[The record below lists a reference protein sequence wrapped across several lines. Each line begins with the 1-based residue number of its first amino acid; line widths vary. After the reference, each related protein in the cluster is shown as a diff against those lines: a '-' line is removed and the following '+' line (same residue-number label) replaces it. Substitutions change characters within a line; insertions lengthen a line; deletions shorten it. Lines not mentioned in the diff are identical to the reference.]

1 MEKTTGQTL
10 ENYKIEP
17 FTLVHDIVVNW
28 WVILLGA
35 LSAVM
40 LTYIFLSVRYVPE
53 YTTKTTFVVSNRNT
67 SASYSTLSSS
77 STMATTFQRIIESN
91 AMQEILCSKLGVE
104 EIDGEIRADV
114 AEGTNLLELRVT
126 APSSRESFDIMEGI
140 LENYSSISFYTLGDI
155 VLNVLENPT
164 IAFSPD
170 NPLNMSGTLKQVFL
184 LAAAAFAALFGILSV
199 MRDTL
204 KTEDDVEEK
213 LDARSFGAIAYEP
226 KYKTLREMLR
236 RKKRGL
242 LITDPLAGFG
252 FVESYR
258 KLSSKVE
265 YRMEKEGWRTL
276 VVTSVSENEGK
287 STVAANLAISL
298 AKMDYR
304 VVLVDGDLR
313 RPVQFLIFGLHPK
326 EENELGEFLK
336 RKNNHELLMKTK
348 VPKLYVIGGRNCYA
362 SSTDILQTDITRKF
376 LNRCK
381 ESADFVIIDSS
392 PTAVL
397 GDAEI
402 WAQYADAVLF
412 VEQQNFIYAED
423 INTMID
429 KFRAQRSNV
438 LGVVMNGVQS
448 FGSVANAT
456 LGRYGSRYGEY
467 GHYGK
472 YGKYGKTHKESENGE
487 Q

>member
-1 MEKTTGQTL
+1 M

-17 FTLVHDIVVNW
+17 FTLVHDILVNW

-35 LSAVM
+35 LSVVM
-40 LTYIFLSVRYVPE
+40 IAYMFLNVRYVPE
-53 YTTKTTFVVSNRNT
+53 YTTRATFVVSSRNT

-77 STMATTFQRIIESN
+77 SSMAATFQRIVESN
-91 AMQEILCSKLGVE
+91 AMQDILCSKLGVDQ
-104 EIDGEIRADV
+104 INGDIQASV

-140 LENYSSISFYTLGDI
+140 LENYSSISFYTIGDI
-155 VLNVLENPT
+155 VLNVLENPSV
-164 IAFSPD
+164 AFSPD
-170 NPLNMSGTLKQVFL
+170 NPLDLDRTLKQVFL
-184 LAAAAFAALFGILSV
+184 AAAAVFAVLFGLLSV

-204 KTEDDVEEK
+204 KTEDDVEDK
-213 LDARSFGAIAYEP
+213 LDARSLGAIAYES

-258 KLSSKVE
+258 KFTSKVE
-265 YRMEKEGWRTL
+265 YRMEKEGWKTL

-287 STVAANLAISL
+287 STVAANLAIGL

-313 RPVQFLIFGLHPK
+313 RPAQFLIFGLHPK
-326 EENELGEFLK
+326 KENELGEFLK
-336 RKNNHELLMKTK
+336 RKNSYDLLMKTK
-348 VPKLYVIGGRNCYA
+348 VPKLYVIGGRNCYS
-362 SSTDILQTDITRKF
+362 SSTDIIQNDITRKF
-376 LNRCK
+376 LKRCR

-392 PTAVL
+392 PAAAL
-397 GDAEI
+397 GDSEI
-402 WAQYADAVLF
+402 WGQYADAVLF
-412 VEQQNFIYAED
+412 VERQNYIDAEE

-438 LGVVMNGVQS
+438 LGVVMNSVQS
-448 FGSVANAT
+448 FGGVAGAT
-456 LGRYGSRYGEY
+456 LGRYSSRYGEY
-467 GHYGK
+467 GNYGK
-472 YGKYGKTHKESENGE
+472 YGNYDKRHKESENGE